1 MNAAFGSNDWREQKI
16 RDWLLLILRFA
27 VTREP
32 RDRSAV
38 FAMADELDALG
49 VRWRPAAP
57 RFFVTT
63 AGEVCDAILGVSEN
77 ANMVLRTHIARI
89 DDPRMRGAFA
99 AAVDL
104 QRQPVNCHSQP
115 IEEPRRQNAAVN
127 RREALDSW
135 RGMPKK

>member
-1 MNAAFGSNDWREQKI
+1 MNAAFSSNDWREQKI
-16 RDWLLLILRFA
+16 REWLLLMLRFA

-38 FAMADELDALG
+38 FAMADELDTLG
-49 VRWRPAAP
+49 VRWRPTAP

-63 AGEVCDAILGVSEN
+63 TAEVCDAILGVSEN
-77 ANMVLRTHIARI
+77 ANAVLRTYIVRI

-104 QRQPVNCHSQP
+104 QQQPVNCRRQP
-115 IEEPRRQNAAVN
+115 IEEPRQQNAAVD

-135 RGMPKK
+135 RGLLKK